1 MEKKVLMIIAQKD
14 FRDEEFREPKTIL
27 EKKGIKVTV
36 ASTAA
41 GTAVGMFGMQVI
53 PDATVDNVNISEF
66 DAVVVVGGSGSQTYL
81 WDDLRVHKIVQSLH
95 KRGGLVAA
103 ICISPVV
110 LAKAA
115 ICISPVVLAKAG
127 ILRGKKATVFRTA
140 TTLNELKKVGALT
153 SDAPVMVDGKIIT
166 GKGPEAAREFG
177 QKIADSL
184 LR

>member
-14 FRDEEFREPKTIL
+14 FRDEEFREPKAIL

-110 LAKAA
+110 LAKAG
-115 ICISPVVLAKAG
+115 L
-127 ILRGKKATVFRTA
+127 LRGKKATVFRTA
-140 TTLNELKKVGALT
+140 TTLNELKKVGALI